1 MSILEFIWWA
11 IIFYLFIYMPIS
23 HVMNKKAKRKE
34 EKGEKKYILVEES
47 EYNKLFAGSYQHKD
61 YMLSQNDDLVN
72 AMNGQL
78 NGFTAAIHPTEP
90 FKIGI

>member
-23 HVMNKKAKRKE
+23 HVMNNKAKRKE
-34 EKGEKKYILVEES
+34 KKGEKKYILVEES
-47 EYNKLFAGSYQHKD
+47 EYDMLVGNSFYDKKISMAGED
-61 YMLSQNDDLVN
+61 LSKAQSGH
-72 AMNGQL
+72 MNGYTSVVHS
-78 NGFTAAIHPTEP
+78 NNP